1 MPTKPRTVTSRT
13 RAGLSRKAVVDA
25 AAILVDRDGFELL
38 TMAALAKHLG
48 IALPSLYAHVKSLEH
63 LRQQISALATAELGS
78 RLSEAVEGRAREGA
92 LFALGRAYR
101 AYAHEHPGR
110 YVASFSPSD
119 ISDPEALEAGMRCIR
134 CIYAVMRGYAIVEP
148 AATDAARFLR
158 STLHGFVSIERVEG
172 FAHPRSRD
180 GSFEA
185 LLLGVDRALST
196 WPSKSKKQSR

>member
-1 MPTKPRTVTSRT
+1 M
-13 RAGLSRKAVVDA
+13 
-25 AAILVDRDGFELL
+25 LVDRDGFEPL
-38 TMAALAKHLG
+38 TMASLAKHLG
-48 IALPSLYAHVKSLEH
+48 IALPSLYAHVRSLEH
-63 LRQQISALATAELGS
+63 LRQQISGLATAELGS
-78 RLSEAVEGRAREGA
+78 RLSEAVEGRSREDA

-110 YVASFSPSD
+110 YVASFSPAD
-119 ISDPEALEAGMRCIR
+119 ISDPETLEAGMRCIR
-134 CIYAVMRGYAIVEP
+134 CIYAVMRGYDIVEP

-185 LLLGVDRALST
+185 LLHGLDRALST
-196 WPSKSKKQSR
+196 WPSESKATKPKKQSR